1 MENITLNL
9 PEEELRKQLDEALL
23 KLVDAR
29 DEIVSLNREINELRE
44 MMDKIGHEDE
54 VIITTK
60 HKIRSIDLYFE
71 EGTSCLKR
79 LN

>member
-44 MMDKIGHEDE
+44 MLDKVEHEDE
-54 VIITTK
+54 VVLTTK
-60 HKIRSIDLYFE
+60 HPIKSVEVYF
-71 EGTSCLKR
+71 K
-79 LN
+79 

>member
-44 MMDKIGHEDE
+44 MLDKVEHEDE
-54 VIITTK
+54 VVLTTK
-60 HKIRSIDLYFE
+60 HPIKSVEIYF
-71 EGTSCLKR
+71 K
-79 LN
+79 